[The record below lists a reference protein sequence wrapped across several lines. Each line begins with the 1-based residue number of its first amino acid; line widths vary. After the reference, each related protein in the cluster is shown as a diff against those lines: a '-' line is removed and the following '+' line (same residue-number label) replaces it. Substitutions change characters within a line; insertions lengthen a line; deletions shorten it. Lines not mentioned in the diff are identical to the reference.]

1 MLHDLVG
8 TQELP
13 SADRLNATF
22 RSLGILFGPVVGSV
36 LLLGLG
42 PARGT
47 FVNVAAQPG
56 RPAGR
61 ACPRGRRC
69 RMTSRRMG
77 RKTRWPR
84 TQSTLT
90 RSSGPGS

>member
-36 LLLGLG
+36 LLLG
-42 PARGT
+42 PARP
-47 FVNVAAQPG
+47 AAP
-56 RPAGR
+56 
-61 ACPRGRRC
+61 
-69 RMTSRRMG
+69 S
-77 RKTRWPR
+77 
-84 TQSTLT
+84 
-90 RSSGPGS
+90 